1 MTQKE
6 IYKLKQ
12 VIQKAEYSLKFHECR
27 TFKELKEDFKACKD
41 VTNSVTTFLKFVDP
55 KYDLTLVVL
64 CKDAET
70 DRQRIRYIK
79 EYGTEYGEWYK
90 VLAKSISLGNALS
103 SLIDVKYKQKNVDIE
118 LGKKILGEVEQRIE
132 DNFPERDNLLHAVIL
147 FLSDIINQ

>member
-12 VIQKAEYSLKFHECR
+12 VIQKAEYSLKFHESN
-27 TFKELKEDFKACKD
+27 TYKELKENLKACRD

-55 KYDLTLVVL
+55 KYDITLVVL

-79 EYGTEYGEWYK
+79 EYSTEYGEWYK
-90 VLAKSISLGNALS
+90 VLAKSINIGNALS
-103 SLIDVKYKQKNVDIE
+103 SLIDVKYKQKYIDKE
-118 LGKKILGEVEQRIE
+118 LGKKLLGKVEQRIE
-132 DNFPERDNLLHAVIL
+132 NNFPEKDNLLHAIVL
-147 FLSDIINQ
+147 FLSDAINQ

>member
-12 VIQKAEYSLKFHECR
+12 VIQKAEYSLKFHESN
-27 TFKELKEDFKACKD
+27 TYKELKENLKACRD
-41 VTNSVTTFLKFVDP
+41 ITNSVTSFLKFVDP
-55 KYDLTLVVL
+55 KYDITLVVL

-70 DRQRIRYIK
+70 DRQRIKYIK

-103 SLIDVKYKQKNVDIE
+103 SLIDVKYKQKYIDIE
-118 LGKKILGEVEQRIE
+118 LGKKILGEIEQRIK
-132 DNFPERDNLLHAVIL
+132 DNFPERDSLLQAVVL
-147 FLSDIINQ
+147 FLSDVINQ